1 MHDNWI
7 GGIINLNWQGNL
19 NAVQYTAFVLF
30 GKGCIIC
37 EKIRNFN
44 GEINQSKPMIEIKL
58 SSIDSFISIRIIIA
72 FYPMS
77 CINT

>member
-19 NAVQYTAFVLF
+19 YDVQYTAFVLL

-37 EKIRNFN
+37 EKKHNFN
-44 GEINQSKPMIEIKL
+44 GEMSQSMPMIEIKL
-58 SSIDSFISIRIIIA
+58 SSIDTFISIRI
-72 FYPMS
+72 
-77 CINT
+77 NGL